1 MWLLGLAG
9 ALAATQEPQY
19 QEIPEEDEDLT
30 RKSEYTFNPIQAA
43 KEFKVG
49 EFYWKKGSFRAAAG
63 RYEEASKWNP
73 GYAEAYWKLALARER
88 LAEQE
93 ALETEKRLLLESARQ
108 ALEKYLEAAPEGD
121 RARDA
126 KAKIA
131 ELGRL
136 SAKLETP

>member
-1 MWLLGLAG
+1 MGLTG
-9 ALAATQEPQY
+9 ALALAQEPQY

-30 RKSEYTFNPIQAA
+30 RRSEYTFNPIQAA

-73 GYAEAYWKLALARER
+73 GYAEAYWKLALAREK
-88 LAEQE
+88 LADKEP
-93 ALETEKRLLLESARQ
+93 LETERRQLLESARQ
-108 ALEKYLEAAPEGD
+108 ALEKYLEVAPEGD
-121 RARDA
+121 RAKDA

-136 SAKLETP
+136 AAKLETP

>member
-1 MWLLGLAG
+1 MWLLGRTG
-9 ALAATQEPQY
+9 ALAPAQEPQY

-30 RKSEYTFNPIQAA
+30 RESEYTFNPIQAA

-73 GYAEAYWKLALARER
+73 GYAEAYWKLALAREK
-88 LAEQE
+88 LADKEP
-93 ALETEKRLLLESARQ
+93 LETERRRLLESAKQ
-108 ALEKYLEAAPEGD
+108 ALAKYLEVAPEGD
-121 RARDA
+121 RAKDA
-126 KAKIA
+126 KAKMA

-136 SAKLETP
+136 AAKLETP

>member
-1 MWLLGLAG
+1 MWLLGLTG
-9 ALAATQEPQY
+9 ALAPAQEPQY
-19 QEIPEEDEDLT
+19 QEIPEEDEALT

-73 GYAEAYWKLALARER
+73 GYAEAYWKLALAREK
-88 LAEQE
+88 LADKEP
-93 ALETEKRLLLESARQ
+93 LETERRQLLESAKQ
-108 ALEKYLEAAPEGD
+108 ALAKYLEVAPEGD
-121 RARDA
+121 RAKDA
-126 KAKIA
+126 KAKMA

-136 SAKLETP
+136 AAKLETP